1 MPTTIDASF
10 IDSLPPN
17 VAVQFLERVAKS
29 AQREAFRYPD
39 GDAELHARISLMT
52 CPCTSVS
59 RRSMPLWRKVSFSW
73 LMPSRWRIVAWKS

>member
-29 AQREAFRYPD
+29 AHREAFRYPEGPARQLHDATDALARRAAGSLRGTASGTQVLRPSAD
-39 GDAELHARISLMT
+39 GM
-52 CPCTSVS
+52 VS
-59 RRSMPLWRKVSFSW
+59 
-73 LMPSRWRIVAWKS
+73 